1 MSDNSINLLESVL
14 TINDQN
20 LIPKNI
26 AYLVGQEVIN
36 SIGINEDYIYIQ
48 TLGKPSCK
56 QNEVLSQ
63 IV

>member
-1 MSDNSINLLESVL
+1 MESVL

-26 AYLVGQEVIN
+26 AYLVGQEVIH

-48 TLGKPSCK
+48 TLGKSSCK